1 MPCYIKVLQQFDLV
15 SDWNN
20 ALLKIRQ
27 EVFEG
32 AEEEGD
38 ETKEAERKEEKQA
51 QVFFV
56 ITSFLAGL
64 LKTNFQ
70 VEIIKRFKLGK

>member
-1 MPCYIKVLQQFDLV
+1 MSCYIKVSQHFDSV
-15 SDWNN
+15 SYLKN

-27 EVFEG
+27 EVLEG

-51 QVFFV
+51 QVFLSSHLF
-56 ITSFLAGL
+56 
-64 LKTNFQ
+64 
-70 VEIIKRFKLGK
+70 